1 MSVAK
6 YQDDPKICR
15 GGGGTA
21 PPAPPR
27 RAPLRQAPR
36 AAGWLPAG
44 RAAALAALRVDW
56 RPDRGAAERAWDAFL
71 TELLAVRRARGDA
84 RVPADYGRAPRLAA
98 LLGAARAAWAA
109 GGLPPAAAAQ
119 LAALGVE
126 PRAGRGARGP

>member
-1 MSVAK
+1 VVE
-6 YQDDPKICR
+6 R
-15 GGGGTA
+15 TA
-21 PPAPPR
+21 PPAPSR
-27 RAPLRQAPR
+27 RAPLSPAR

-44 RAAALAALRVDW
+44 RAAALAALRVDC

-84 RVPADYGRAPRLAA
+84 RVPAEYGRAPRLAA

-109 GGLPPAAAAQ
+109 GGLPPGAAAQ